1 MKSVTFR
8 YFDVHYVGLTSSS
21 SLVQRLIAKLTSSA
35 ASRLMPINKN
45 ESDKSDVI
53 SDFLNVRNGKALA
66 GTSIRIV
73 NSRDVPIITE
83 DMLNQTQFKVSSINL
98 NAKEKEK
105 TCLDY
110 FFFCLSDTK
119 LIVTLDSRTSI
130 NRFETYVNWL
140 LNTTESGE
148 TISFT
153 PTVDGE
159 AISAADLKKIT
170 INNATEILTTD
181 EDSAENSVKSRMVN
195 LKDSVLKKL
204 FSETDSLKEL
214 MDADICSANLVITF
228 SKPRGM
234 SDDEYRRKTAGA
246 ILKPLEDPD
255 SVKFQTKG
263 KRIKGSDVLKTETIL
278 VDDDNGAVSEQEI
291 YKTMVQKLNQS

>member
-1 MKSVTFR
+1 
-8 YFDVHYVGLTSSS
+8 
-21 SLVQRLIAKLTSSA
+21 
-35 ASRLMPINKN
+35 MPINKN

-53 SDFLNVRNGKALA
+53 SDFSNVNNGKALT

-73 NSRDVPIITE
+73 NSREVPIITE
-83 DMLNQTQFKVSSINL
+83 DMLKLNQFKVSSINL
-98 NAKEKEK
+98 NAKDTEK

-110 FFFCLSDTK
+110 FYFCLSDTQ

-130 NRFETYVNWL
+130 NRFETYVNFL
-140 LNTTESGE
+140 LNTKESGE
-148 TISFT
+148 TIKFT
-153 PTVDGE
+153 PTIDDE
-159 AISAADLKKIT
+159 AISAADIKKIT
-170 INNATEILTTD
+170 IGNTTEIAMQGKEAV
-181 EDSAENSVKSRMVN
+181 EDSVKSKMVN

-246 ILKPLEDPD
+246 ILKPIEDPD
-255 SVKFQTKG
+255 SIKFQTKG
-263 KRIKGSDVLKTETIL
+263 KKIKGSDVLKTEVVL
-278 VDDDNGAVSEQEI
+278 VDDDGNGVVSEQEI
-291 YKTMVQKLNQS
+291 YLKMVQKLI

>member
-1 MKSVTFR
+1 
-8 YFDVHYVGLTSSS
+8 
-21 SLVQRLIAKLTSSA
+21 
-35 ASRLMPINKN
+35 MPINKN